1 MARFDDY
8 HRTVVG
14 YHGTGLTAA
23 LRIVNRIEDFRWSR
37 RDYDWLGAGIYFWE
51 YAPRQALAFAKLRQR
66 QAERKRKKT
75 AEDERR
81 ASEPLAVVACMTVSV
96 T

>member
-23 LRIVNRIEDFRWSR
+23 LRIVNRIDGFGGAIVFLIGWVEASISGEYGPAEAGFELREDSATAIPEEEEE
-37 RDYDWLGAGIYFWE
+37 DG
-51 YAPRQALAFAKLRQR
+51 LR
-66 QAERKRKKT
+66 
-75 AEDERR
+75 
-81 ASEPLAVVACMTVSV
+81 
-96 T
+96 